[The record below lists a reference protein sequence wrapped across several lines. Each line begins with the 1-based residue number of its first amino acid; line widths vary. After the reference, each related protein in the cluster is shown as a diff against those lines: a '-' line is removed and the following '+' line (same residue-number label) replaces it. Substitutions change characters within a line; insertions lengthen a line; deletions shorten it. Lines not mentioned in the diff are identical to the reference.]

1 MFERIKDIIYKIKD
15 YDRLEHDYSVLLWHV
30 TDGRLS
36 KTTYDID
43 RLLTVVDDILYER
56 DEETYNECKENLA
69 LTKDD
74 VWRIFNLVRELQT
87 KYPATEGCLQE
98 VADIFNEQRKK

>member
-1 MFERIKDIIYKIKD
+1 MTKADKRALAYAKSHAYLGYD
-15 YDRLEHDYSVLLWHV
+15 YDQ
-30 TDGRLS
+30 
-36 KTTYDID
+36 TYDAVKYGYLQAEKD
-43 RLLTVVDDILYER
+43 
-56 DEETYNECKENLA
+56 LA

-74 VWRIFNLVRELQT
+74 VWCVFNLVRELQT

>member
-1 MFERIKDIIYKIKD
+1 MFNRIKDIIFKIKD
-15 YDRLEHDYSVLLWHV
+15 YDRLEYDYSAVLCHV

-36 KTTYDID
+36 KTGYEING
-43 RLLTVVDDILYER
+43 LLTQLSDMLTEGYYHGYE
-56 DEETYNECKENLA
+56 DAEKDLA

-74 VWRIFNLVRELQT
+74 VWCVFNLVRELQT

>member
-1 MFERIKDIIYKIKD
+1 MTKAEN
-15 YDRLEHDYSVLLWHV
+15 
-30 TDGRLS
+30 
-36 KTTYDID
+36 
-43 RLLTVVDDILYER
+43 YER
-56 DEETYNECKENLA
+56 YMRLAKEKYDEYMTDDDQYCHEQSFIWGYQEGYEQAEKDLA

-98 VADIFNEQRKK
+98 VADIINEQRKK

>member
-1 MFERIKDIIYKIKD
+1 MTRAQIAAWEAYPDDRFVDAEYSFMCRGFYQEGYEQAEKD
-15 YDRLEHDYSVLLWHV
+15 
-30 TDGRLS
+30 
-36 KTTYDID
+36 
-43 RLLTVVDDILYER
+43 
-56 DEETYNECKENLA
+56 LA

-98 VADIFNEQRKK
+98 VADIFNAQHNEHKVE